1 MGSRYKSVFLSV
13 LLGCAFWGLSAQY
26 RPDILGEGFQQRT
39 IEMPD
44 DYAGRVVTTL
54 VRFAPSDSVCRAVL
68 YVHGYNDYF
77 FQSQMAHLF
86 RDSLFNFYAVDLRQY
101 GRAIL
106 EGQTPFEVHSL
117 DEYFADIDTALQI
130 IKEEGNDEIVLM
142 GHSTGGLITSLYCQH
157 RKENLPVQGLILNSP
172 FLDMNLSW
180 FQESVLVPAVS
191 AIALLF
197 KGIPISQSESTA
209 YAESLL
215 KDKHGEWEYDT
226 SKKMV
231 QSPAVTSGWIRAIH
245 RAQVEVQEGLQI
257 PCPVLVMFSDK
268 SEYGTV
274 WSPDHQQADAVLDV
288 ADIETYGKGLGADV
302 TQVQVKDGLHDLVL
316 SRKDV
321 RKFVYR
327 TIFSWLHDHGLD

>member
-1 MGSRYKSVFLSV
+1 MGCRYKSVFLSV

-26 RPDILGEGFQQRT
+26 RPDILGEGFEQRT

-54 VRFAPSDSVCRAVL
+54 VRFAPSDSIGRAVL

-86 RDSLFNFYAVDLRQY
+86 RDSLFNFYAVDLRKY
-101 GRAIL
+101 GRSIL

-130 IKEEGNDEIVLM
+130 IKEEGNGEIVLM

-157 RKENLPVQGLILNSP
+157 RRENLPVQGLILNSP

-180 FQESVLVPAVS
+180 FQEAVLVPVVS
-191 AIALLF
+191 AVALLF
-197 KGIPISQSESTA
+197 KDIPISQSESTA

-215 KDKHGEWEYDT
+215 KDKHGEWVYHT
-226 SKKMV
+226 AKKMV
-231 QSPAVTSGWIRAIH
+231 RSPAVTSGWIRAIH

-268 SEYGTV
+268 SEYGAV
-274 WSPDHQQADAVLDV
+274 WNPNHQQADAVLDV
-288 ADIETYGKGLGADV
+288 NDIEMYGKGLGTDV
-302 TQVQVKDGLHDLVL
+302 TEVQVKDGLHDLVL

-321 RKFVYR
+321 REFVYR
-327 TIFSWLHDHGLD
+327 TIFSWLHTHDLD